1 MLKTGNLNTAIRRLC
16 LAGITALIC
25 FVLALPSQVQADDE
39 QHLPLWEIGLGAGA
53 ITMPSYRGSEVQE
66 VYPGPVPYVIYRGDF
81 IKIDREGIR
90 GLLYDSPRL
99 SVDLSAD
106 GAMPSTSEE
115 GDAREGMPDLDPVG
129 EIGPSIN
136 YLLHKGEKSRIR
148 LRFPVRAAFA
158 TDLTFIDH
166 VGWKAHP
173 QLNISITD
181 VLGGWDLGAALGPVF
196 ADDDYHSYYYEVS
209 REHVTES
216 RPAYRAG
223 GGYSGTSVQV
233 SAGRMF
239 ENMWVGMFARYD
251 NLSGAR
257 FEDSPLVETRHSFM
271 GGIAAAWMLGR
282 SSKTVPGPP

>member
-1 MLKTGNLNTAIRRLC
+1 ML
-16 LAGITALIC
+16 LAWPA
-25 FVLALPSQVQADDE
+25 QVRADDE

-53 ITMPSYRGSEVQE
+53 MTMPAYRGSEVQE
-66 VYPGPVPYVIYRGDF
+66 VYPFPVPYVIYRGDF

-106 GAMPSTSEE
+106 GAMPSTSGE

-136 YLLHKGEKSRIR
+136 YLLHKGEQSLIR
-148 LRFPVRAAFA
+148 LRLPVRAAFA

-166 VGWKAHP
+166 AGWKAHP

-181 VLGGWDLGAALGPVF
+181 VSGGWGLDAVVGPVF
-196 ADDDYHSYYYEVS
+196 ADADYHSYYYEVS
-209 REHVTES
+209 REHATES
-216 RPAYRAG
+216 RPFYRPD
-223 GGYSGTSVQV
+223 GGYSGSSFQV
-233 SAGRMF
+233 SAGRRF
-239 ENMWVGMFARYD
+239 ENMWIGLFARYD
-251 NLSGAR
+251 NLSGAV

-271 GGIAAAWMLGR
+271 GGIATAWMLGR
-282 SSKTVPGPP
+282 SSKTVPASR

>member
-1 MLKTGNLNTAIRRLC
+1 MLTTQNPNTAIRRLC

-25 FVLALPSQVQADDE
+25 FVLALPAKVQAEEE

-53 ITMPSYRGSEVQE
+53 MTMPSYRGSEVQE
-66 VYPGPVPYVIYRGDF
+66 VYPLPVPYVIYRGDF

-115 GDAREGMPDLDPVG
+115 GGAREGMPDLDPVG
-129 EIGPSIN
+129 EIGPSVN
-136 YLLHKGEKSRIR
+136 YLLHKGEQSLIQLR
-148 LRFPVRAAFA
+148 LPVRAALA

-173 QLNISITD
+173 QLNIEITD
-181 VLGGWDLGAALGPVF
+181 VLGGWDLGGVLGPVF
-196 ADDDYHSYYYEVS
+196 ADKDYHSYYYEVS
-209 REHVTES
+209 RKYATES
-216 RPAYRAG
+216 RAVYRPD

-233 SAGRMF
+233 SAGRRF

-251 NLSGAR
+251 NLSGAV
-257 FEDSPLVETRHSFM
+257 FEDSPLVETKHSFM
-271 GGIAAAWMLGR
+271 AGIVAAWMLGR
-282 SSKTVPGPP
+282 SSKTVPVSP